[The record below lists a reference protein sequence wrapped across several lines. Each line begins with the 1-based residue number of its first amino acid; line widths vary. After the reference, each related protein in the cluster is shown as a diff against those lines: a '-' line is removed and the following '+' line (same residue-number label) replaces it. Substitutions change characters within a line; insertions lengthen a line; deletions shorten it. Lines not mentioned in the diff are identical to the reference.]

1 MWFYEHVRNN
11 SDGHLSSSESMD
23 YKQIK
28 SPGVDYADFGN
39 FNYAVVG
46 KALGFSDFALEFGA
60 GVAQGRADGLT
71 YAGAIARSTADP
83 FDFGDN
89 PGDQDLIMDGISAA
103 KSAGIAKEGL
113 TLQDFL
119 TSSLTDFFEVMG
131 GVSGILDSAYDFW
144 FGSRRWAPRRDPLT
158 LDLDGDGLETEGIDT
173 GRLVYFD
180 HNGDGVKT
188 ATGWVGS
195 DDGFLVLD
203 RNGNGTIDSGT
214 ELFGD
219 STVLADGSTAADGF
233 AALSEQDTNGDGVVD
248 ANDAG
253 WADLRIWRDLN
264 QNGISEAGEL
274 QSLDDIGIASLDVGA
289 QSHSQVLADG
299 NRLADL
305 GRFTWATGEVG
316 EIESTTGQSGDI
328 DLAENSFYRQFTDPV
343 PLTTD
348 AQALPEM
355 RGSGALR
362 DMREA
367 ASLSPDFAQ
376 CLTDYSQATTRD
388 QQLAQLDGLISSWA
402 QSSGQVTSVELAQEK
417 GYQLIYL
424 APGMSAGDYENYLG
438 HWNADPGTLI
448 VLSDE
453 DRAHLEALQ
462 AEQAQLVGMLGTL
475 EHFNG
480 QSFVN
485 VQEQGV
491 VLGSG
496 QWNGAATNSIGVNR
510 VYVSLS
516 ATQLDLLN
524 QSYQAIRTSVYDGLI
539 KQTRLSP
546 YLDAISVTYDDQT
559 GAFGIDASGLDA
571 ALDAANTADPRNGLI
586 DLIELTRYSGD
597 ALSDAN
603 WDADERLRERHRL
616 SSHGR
621 QQTGKFMRI

>member
-1 MWFYEHVRNN
+1 VA
-11 SDGHLSSSESMD
+11 
-23 YKQIK
+23 
-28 SPGVDYADFGN
+28 GV
-39 FNYAVVG
+39 AVGAV
-46 KALGFSDFALEFGA
+46 AGA
-60 GVAQGRADGLT
+60 GVLAV
-71 YAGAIARSTADP
+71 
-83 FDFGDN
+83 
-89 PGDQDLIMDGISAA
+89 GIVASAA
-103 KSAGIAKEGL
+103 LGIAAL
-113 TLQDFL
+113 TQEKGETDIWNKAIDLLADVQSMVKQAENELQGFFDRVSD
-119 TSSLTDFFEVMG
+119 TVDKAVESVVNTAVIVGEAIDSGYNGAVSHLTDFLEWWDPMR
-131 GVSGILDSAYDFW
+131 IMYD
-144 FGSRRWAPRRDPLT
+144 GRYNAATTWAPRRDPLT
-158 LDLDGDGLETEGIDT
+158 LDLDGDGLETVGIDT
-173 GRLVYFD
+173 GRIVYFD
-180 HNGDGVKT
+180 HNNDGVKT

-195 DDGFLVLD
+195 DDGFLALD
-203 RNGNGTIDSGT
+203 RNGNGTIDSGA

-233 AALSEQDTNGDGVVD
+233 SALAEQDSNGDGVVD
-248 ANDAG
+248 ANDTG
-253 WADLRIWRDLN
+253 WGALRVWRDLN

-274 QSLDDIGIASLDVGA
+274 QSLEDIGIASLDVGA

-305 GRFTWATGEVG
+305 GRFTWATGELG

-343 PLTTD
+343 PLTTE

-376 CLTDYSQATTRD
+376 RLTDYSQATTRD
-388 QQLAQLDGLISSWA
+388 QQLAQLDGLISAWA
-402 QSSGQVTSVELAQEK
+402 QSSGQETSVELAQEQ

-438 HWNADPGTLI
+438 NWNADPGTLI

-475 EHFNG
+475 ERFNG

-496 QWNGAATNSIGVNR
+496 QWTGAATNSIGVNR

-516 ATQLDLLN
+516 ATQLDLLS
-524 QSYQAIRTSVYDGLI
+524 QSYQAIQSSVYAGLI
-539 KQTRLSP
+539 RQTRLSP
-546 YLDAISVTYDDQT
+546 YLGAISLTYDDQT
-559 GAFGIDASGLDA
+559 GAFGMDASGLDA
-571 ALDAANTADPRNGLI
+571 ALDAANTADPKNGLI
-586 DLIELTRYSGD
+586 DLIELTRYSRCSN
-597 ALSDAN
+597 AC
-603 WDADERLRERHRL
+603 R
-616 SSHGR
+616 
-621 QQTGKFMRI
+621 